1 MTKTLLRSYR
11 FEPNSP
17 HFFGK
22 TEKNN
27 DSGKLFWS
35 FEFRSLRFIWD
46 LVFGAWNFHFLAP
59 SVSLDSIPEY

>member
-17 HFFGK
+17 PFFGK
-22 TEKNN
+22 TGKNN

-35 FEFRSLRFIWD
+35 FEFRSSEFVWYLD
-46 LVFGAWNFHFLAP
+46 FGAWNFHFFALF
-59 SVSLDSIPEY
+59 VLLNCTFE